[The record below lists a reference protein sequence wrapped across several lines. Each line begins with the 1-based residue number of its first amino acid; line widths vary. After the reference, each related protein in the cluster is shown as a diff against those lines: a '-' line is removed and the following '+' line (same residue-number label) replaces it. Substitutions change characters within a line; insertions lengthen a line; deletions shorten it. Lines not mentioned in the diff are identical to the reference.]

1 MNDETM
7 YDINLDMELRRA
19 LIGKKNQHIGK
30 YLERIERFYDGKLK
44 LKNPSTGKVFDPSH
58 FAEERSL
65 LESEARRWR
74 QRSCTQTFFH
84 TKMRCGQ
91 QEYRKAYSNILPC
104 ALRHSERMRE

>member
-44 LKNPSTGKVFDPSH
+44 LKNPSTGEVFDPSH

-65 LESEARRWR
+65 LESEARRWS
-74 QRSCTQTFFH
+74 QRSYTQTFFH
-84 TKMRCGQ
+84 TRMRCDQ
-91 QEYRKAYSNILPC
+91 QGCRKAYSNILPC